1 MHLMTPKSPAAPA
14 AEHEA
19 FGGAAPPPQERPAIV
34 RLFGVHRRYGALN
47 ALSDITLDIFQNEL
61 VFITG
66 PSGAGKSTLLK
77 LLYLGEPASEGQILV
92 DGLNL
97 ARISRKRI
105 PDLRRRFGIIFQNY
119 RLIPTRSVFANIS
132 LVLEAMGQK
141 EPLIRKKVHSV
152 LRTVGLEG
160 RDSAL
165 PPTLSG
171 GEQQRVAVA
180 RAIVG
185 SPKILLADEP
195 TGSLDPSAAGT
206 IMALLQRYHRRGAT
220 VVIATH
226 DQETIRRTP
235 GRVIQLERGR
245 LLPRAS
251 ADAP

>member
-1 MHLMTPKSPAAPA
+1 MM
-14 AEHEA
+14 
-19 FGGAAPPPQERPAIV
+19 PPPDQQAII

-47 ALSDITLDIFQNEL
+47 ALTDIGLDIFQNEF

-119 RLIPTRSVFANIS
+119 RLIPTRTVFANVS

-141 EPLIRKKVHSV
+141 EHLIRKKVHSV
-152 LRTVGLEG
+152 LRTVGLED

-165 PPTLSG
+165 PLTLSG

-185 SPKILLADEP
+185 NPQILLADEP
-195 TGSLDPSAAGT
+195 TGSLDPSSAGT

-220 VVIATH
+220 VIIATH
-226 DQETIRRTP
+226 DHEMIRRTR
-235 GRVIQLERGR
+235 GRVIRLERGR
-245 LLPRAS
+245 LAPQPA
-251 ADAP
+251 ADTP

>member
-1 MHLMTPKSPAAPA
+1 MM
-14 AEHEA
+14 
-19 FGGAAPPPQERPAIV
+19 PPPDQQAII

-47 ALSDITLDIFQNEL
+47 ALTDIGLDIFQNEF

-119 RLIPTRSVFANIS
+119 RLIPTRTVFANVS
-132 LVLEAMGQK
+132 LVLEAMDQK
-141 EPLIRKKVHSV
+141 EHLIRKKVHSV
-152 LRTVGLEG
+152 LRTVGLED

-165 PPTLSG
+165 PLTLSG

-185 SPKILLADEP
+185 NPQILLADEP
-195 TGSLDPSAAGT
+195 TGSLDPSSAGA

-220 VVIATH
+220 VIIATH
-226 DQETIRRTP
+226 DHEMIRRTR
-235 GRVIQLERGR
+235 GRVIRLERGR
-245 LLPRAS
+245 LTPQPA
-251 ADAP
+251 ADTP

>member
-1 MHLMTPKSPAAPA
+1 MAPNPIAPPAALQA
-14 AEHEA
+14 A
-19 FGGAAPPPQERPAIV
+19 GSGTAAPPAERQAII
-34 RLFGVHRRYGALN
+34 RLFGVHRRYGARN
-47 ALSDITLDIFQNEL
+47 ALNDIGLDIFQNEF

-97 ARISRKRI
+97 ARISRKRV
-105 PDLRRRFGIIFQNY
+105 PELRRRFGIIFQNY
-119 RLIPTRSVFANIS
+119 RLIPTRPVFANVS

-141 EPLIRKKVHSV
+141 EHLIRKKVDSV
-152 LRTVGLEG
+152 LRTVGLEDRHG
-160 RDSAL
+160 AL

-185 SPKILLADEP
+185 NPKILLADEP
-195 TGSLDPSAAGT
+195 TGSLDPSSAAI

-226 DQETIRRTP
+226 DHETIRRTP
-235 GRVIQLERGR
+235 GRIIQLEQGR
-245 LLPRAS
+245 LVSQPA
-251 ADAP
+251 AEAP

>member
-1 MHLMTPKSPAAPA
+1 MTPNYQTPLAAVD
-14 AEHEA
+14 
-19 FGGAAPPPQERPAIV
+19 GTGSGAVLPGVERQAIL

-47 ALSDITLDIFQNEL
+47 ALNDITLDIFPNEF

-97 ARISRKRI
+97 ARISRKGI
-105 PDLRRRFGIIFQNY
+105 PELRRRFGIIFQNY
-119 RLIPTRSVFANIS
+119 RLIPTRSVFANVS

-152 LRTVGLEG
+152 LRTVGLEDRG
-160 RDSAL
+160 GAL

-185 SPKILLADEP
+185 NPKILLADEP
-195 TGSLDPSAAGT
+195 TGSLDPSAAAV
-206 IMALLQRYHRRGAT
+206 IMALLQRYHQRGAT
-220 VVIATH
+220 VVVATH
-226 DQETIRRTP
+226 DHETIRRTP

-245 LLPRAS
+245 LLSQPA
-251 ADAP
+251 AEAP

>member
-1 MHLMTPKSPAAPA
+1 MM
-14 AEHEA
+14 
-19 FGGAAPPPQERPAIV
+19 PPPDQQAII

-47 ALSDITLDIFQNEL
+47 ALTDIGLDIFQNEF

-119 RLIPTRSVFANIS
+119 RLIPTRTVFANVS
-132 LVLEAMGQK
+132 LVLEAIGQK
-141 EPLIRKKVHSV
+141 EHLIRKKVHSV
-152 LRTVGLEG
+152 LRTVGLED

-165 PPTLSG
+165 PLTLSG

-185 SPKILLADEP
+185 NPQILLADEP
-195 TGSLDPSAAGT
+195 TGSLDPSSAGA

-220 VVIATH
+220 VIIATH
-226 DQETIRRTP
+226 DHEMIRRTR
-235 GRVIQLERGR
+235 GRVIRLERGR
-245 LLPRAS
+245 LTPQPA
-251 ADAP
+251 ADTP

>member
-1 MHLMTPKSPAAPA
+1 MMPAT
-14 AEHEA
+14 E
-19 FGGAAPPPQERPAIV
+19 QQAII

-47 ALSDITLDIFQNEL
+47 ALADIGLDIAENEF
-61 VFITG
+61 VFVTG

-97 ARISRKRI
+97 ARISHKRI

-119 RLIPTRSVFANIS
+119 RLIPTRTVFANVS

-152 LRTVGLEG
+152 LRTVGLED
-160 RDSAL
+160 RDNAL
-165 PPTLSG
+165 PLTLSG

-185 SPKILLADEP
+185 NPKILLADEP
-195 TGSLDPSAAGT
+195 TGSLDPSAAGI
-206 IMALLQRYHRRGAT
+206 IMSLLQRYHRRGAT
-220 VVIATH
+220 VIIATH
-226 DQETIRRTP
+226 DHEMIRRTP
-235 GRVIQLERGR
+235 GRVIHLERGR
-245 LLPRAS
+245 L
-251 ADAP
+251 APQPAPNTP